1 MAAVENELATDRR
14 SMLADKGRLLYGK
27 FCGTGGRGICA
38 ESFAVFHI
46 GRGEAVVAED
56 LVAYLNDV
64 VAELQVSDPHNRL
77 SATLGL
83 LARVIGHLS
92 QANDSLGTPNRAL
105 QQTGVALRLF
115 VKCSSRSS
123 DG

>member
-1 MAAVENELATDRR
+1 MSAVENELATVRR
-14 SMLADKGRLLYGK
+14 AMLADKGRLLYGK

-64 VAELQVSDPHNRL
+64 VSELQVLDPHHRM
-77 SATLGL
+77 SVTQGL
-83 LARVIGHLS
+83 LARIMRHLS
-92 QANDSLGTPNRAL
+92 EAKDSDGMPNRTL
-105 QQTGVALRLF
+105 QQTGQDLRLF
-115 VKCSSRSS
+115 VKRSS